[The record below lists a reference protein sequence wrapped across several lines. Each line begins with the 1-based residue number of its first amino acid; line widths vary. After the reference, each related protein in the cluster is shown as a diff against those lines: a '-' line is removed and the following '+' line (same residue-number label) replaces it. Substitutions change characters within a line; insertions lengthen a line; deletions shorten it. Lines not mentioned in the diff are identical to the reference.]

1 MSEEEQ
7 GKCSRLGN
15 GVEKAMKIG
24 LLGHEGQV
32 TRSEG
37 VVVVGGGYK
46 VDNLEYQTPIWT
58 LPFGHGGSLSSG
70 LAVRV

>member
-1 MSEEEQ
+1 VSEEEQ

-37 VVVVGGGYK
+37 VVVVVGGA
-46 VDNLEYQTPIWT
+46 T
-58 LPFGHGGSLSSG
+58 
-70 LAVRV
+70 R